1 MATTTALHVD
11 PEPQASPFLF
21 QDVSWE
27 DYEAM
32 LRIVGDSSV
41 RVTYDHGRLEL
52 VSPTYRHENVGYLL
66 GRLVDLLA
74 EELDVAIEGAGTTT
88 FKRPDLSKGVEPD
101 QCYWLRENARRMCD
115 KAQLDLA
122 VDPPPDLV
130 VEVDISSGSLPRIQ
144 IFAAIGIPEV
154 WRYDGAS
161 LHFLL
166 LRDDGA
172 YHAADSSRNFPALSL
187 GEAAEFLERAKGLD
201 KTAWSKSV
209 RASIRATIV
218 PRAAE
223 QS

>member
-11 PEPQASPFLF
+11 PEPQAAPFLF

-32 LRIVGDSSV
+32 LRIVGDGPV
-41 RVTYDHGRLEL
+41 RVTYDLGRMEL

-66 GRLVDLLA
+66 GRLVDILA
-74 EELDVAIEGAGTTT
+74 EELDIAIEGAGTTT

-130 VEVDISSGSLPRIQ
+130 VQVDISSGSLPRIR
-144 IFAAIGIPEV
+144 IFGAIGIPEV
-154 WRYDGAS
+154 WRYDGTS
-161 LHFLL
+161 LQFLHL
-166 LRDDGA
+166 QDDGA
-172 YHAADSSRNFPALSL
+172 YHSADTSWCFPALTL
-187 GEAAEFLERAKGLD
+187 GEAREFLEKAKGID
-201 KTAWSKSV
+201 KTAWSRSV
-209 RASIRATIV
+209 RASIRASIV
-218 PRAAE
+218 PGAGERP
-223 QS
+223 